1 MAAWGWEGLGMG
13 RQGGEGGRVTEKREE
28 LRVKNIFVFLI
39 VVIVLRSHT
48 YVLVIYAFGF

>member
-1 MAAWGWEGLGMG
+1 MG

-39 VVIVLRSHT
+39 VVIVLQSHT